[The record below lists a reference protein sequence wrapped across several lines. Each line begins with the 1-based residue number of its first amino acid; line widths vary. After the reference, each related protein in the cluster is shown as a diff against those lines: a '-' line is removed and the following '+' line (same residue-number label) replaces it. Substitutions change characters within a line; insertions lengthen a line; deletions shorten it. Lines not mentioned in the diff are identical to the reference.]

1 MDIKCKNCGQMID
14 ENDKYCKYCGYLI
27 PQKEEEIPLS
37 KLALQDKVQE
47 SKATIY
53 EDEIVGSSNWSF
65 ADLAVVKE
73 GDKSSL
79 YSKSVVY
86 TMLCILLGVA
96 CMIAAFL
103 CKFMITNNM
112 VALICLLIFM
122 FAMIVSYGF
131 ALERYYNTKGL
142 KNLEPDKIT
151 VKKYGFKKP
160 AEVLIDGYVFEL
172 AIDKV
177 CPVCEGDIIGDLH
190 IEKIEKKIVVVCNIN
205 RKHIFQIDE
214 NAFVSALR
222 NGQIEMRNK
231 GKNKNQQ
238 SK

>member
-86 TMLCILLGVA
+86 TMLCILFGVA

-103 CKFMITNNM
+103 CKFMISNNM

-222 NGQIEMRNK
+222 NGQIEMRDK
-231 GKNKNQQ
+231 GKNK
-238 SK
+238 K